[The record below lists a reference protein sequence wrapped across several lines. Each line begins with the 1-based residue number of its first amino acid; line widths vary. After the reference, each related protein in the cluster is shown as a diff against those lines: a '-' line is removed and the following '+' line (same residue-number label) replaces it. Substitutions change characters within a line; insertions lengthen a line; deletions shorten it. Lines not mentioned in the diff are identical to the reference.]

1 MTEQV
6 YQAGRV
12 SVSYNDTPKSKLS
25 VITIFG
31 AIISVNLM
39 LWAGYW
45 AYNVI
50 SRDIN
55 GIPIVAAQPGPL
67 RIAPDIPGGI
77 EAENIE
83 LAVTKIASQELP
95 PNPQAV
101 ELAPRTAKLEDGDIT
116 IYQALKQKR
125 LIDNH
130 TIKNQQGHNKLIEA
144 ELFKEVSF
152 GAKKTASVSA
162 NYTIVDNQ
170 SELVAAALA
179 LALKPSGQ
187 SVVNNAISEN
197 LNSRIIK
204 PRPRPGSLLVKS
216 SLFKDPNAILPALAI
231 VERGLAVVQFGT
243 FDTEEVAFAEWG
255 RLSKNL
261 AVILDNRPKYVERIQ
276 RNGNEIY
283 RLRLGG
289 FVNLDDANRFCF
301 AVISEEN
308 CVPVIAK

>member
-6 YQAGRV
+6 YRTGRV
-12 SVSYNDTPKSKLS
+12 NVSYTDTQKNKLS
-25 VITIFG
+25 VISILG
-31 AIISVNLM
+31 AIISVNLI

-45 AYNVI
+45 AYNII

-67 RIAPDIPGGI
+67 RVAPDFPGGI

-101 ELAPRTAKLEDGDIT
+101 ELAPSTAKLVDDDIT
-116 IYQALKQKR
+116 IYQALKQKK
-125 LIDNH
+125 LIGNH
-130 TIKNQQGHNKLIEA
+130 TIKNKQGHDEIIEA

-152 GAKKTASVSA
+152 GALKPSSLSA

-179 LALKPSGQ
+179 LALKPSSQ
-187 SVVNNAISEN
+187 STANSAISAN
-197 LNSRIIK
+197 INSRIMK
-204 PRPRPGSLLVKS
+204 PRPRPVSLLVKS
-216 SLFKDPNAILPALAI
+216 SLFKNPNVILPVLEI

-243 FDTEEVAFAEWG
+243 FETEEVAFSEWD
-255 RLSKNL
+255 RLSKNF
-261 AVILDNRPKYVERIQ
+261 AVILDGRPKYVERIQ

-289 FVNLDDANRFCF
+289 FENLDDANRFCS

>member
-12 SVSYNDTPKSKLS
+12 NVYDTDTQKNKLS
-25 VITIFG
+25 VISILG

-45 AYNVI
+45 AYNII

-67 RIAPDIPGGI
+67 RVAPDFPGGI

-101 ELAPRTAKLEDGDIT
+101 ELAPSTAKLVDDDIT
-116 IYQALKQKR
+116 IYQALKQKK

-130 TIKNQQGHNKLIEA
+130 TFKNQQGHDEIIEA
-144 ELFKEVSF
+144 ELFNKVSF
-152 GAKKTASVSA
+152 GALKPSSLSE

-179 LALKPSGQ
+179 LALKPSSQ
-187 SVVNNAISEN
+187 STANSAISANIN
-197 LNSRIIK
+197 LRIMK
-204 PRPRPGSLLVKS
+204 PRPRPGSLLAKS
-216 SLFKDPNAILPALAI
+216 SLFKNPNVILPVLGV

-243 FDTEEVAFAEWG
+243 FETEEVAFSEWG
-255 RLSKNL
+255 RLGKNF
-261 AVILDNRPKYVERIQ
+261 AVILDGRPKYVERIQ
-276 RNGNEIY
+276 RNGNEMY

-289 FVNLDDANRFCF
+289 FANLDDANRFCS

>member
-6 YQAGRV
+6 YRTGRV
-12 SVSYNDTPKSKLS
+12 NVSYTDTQKNKLS
-25 VITIFG
+25 VISIIG

-45 AYNVI
+45 AYNII

-67 RIAPDIPGGI
+67 RVAPDFPGGI

-101 ELAPRTAKLEDGDIT
+101 ELAPSTAKLVDADIT
-116 IYQALKQKR
+116 IYQALKQKK

-130 TIKNQQGHNKLIEA
+130 AIKNQQGHDEIIEA
-144 ELFKEVSF
+144 ELSKEVSF
-152 GAKKTASVSA
+152 GAIKASSVSA
-162 NYTIVDNQ
+162 NYAIVDNQ

-187 SVVNNAISEN
+187 SIANDAILAN
-197 LNSRIIK
+197 INSRIIK

-216 SLFKDPNAILPALAI
+216 SLFKNPNVILPALGL

-243 FDTEEVAFAEWG
+243 FETKEVAFSEWD
-255 RLSKNL
+255 RLSKNF
-261 AVILDNRPKYVERIQ
+261 AVILDGRPKYVERIQ

-289 FVNLDDANRFCF
+289 FANLDDANRFCF
-301 AVISEEN
+301 AVISAEN